1 MSTTSADIDVTKLN
15 AELDRRLFELES
27 LLKAG
32 EALQGE
38 LDVSALCNLLMT
50 MVRERVRVDHLA
62 VLLHDDDGD
71 MVAVERVIG
80 LPEEACDLCF
90 PDDQGILWSL
100 IRAGEPF
107 SVVDLD
113 GRPRFQEIFEKYS
126 LGDLQGQ
133 LWVPLVMPG
142 AVVGVLSMSVDRQGR
157 PVSTREHQFLNRL
170 ASRAALAIH
179 TAVLYRSIQIA
190 RKDLDRSLHQLSLLF
205 DVTRALS
212 AVQNLTKL
220 LRLILERAIEAVEAE
235 KGSLMLFD
243 DVDEELVI
251 RVVFGLPDKEVERKI
266 NDGEIA
272 CRRFKS
278 GEGVAGRVFETGE
291 IIRVNNTDD
300 EEEFSKREG
309 SHAKSLLCV
318 PLIAED
324 EPIGV
329 INITNKADDGQF
341 VKEDEEILSA
351 LADQAAVAIARA
363 RLYETAITDGMTGL
377 FIRRYAL
384 ERLRQEIKR
393 ARRYGQSLGVV
404 MCDID
409 HFKEVNDT
417 WGHPAGDAIIVAVA
431 QTLMAGLRTGV
442 DVAGRYGGEEFLL
455 LMPETDAEG
464 TAVAAE
470 RLRAAIE
477 ALETP
482 IGGGRTLK
490 KTMSFGVTELGP
502 DDDGESVVKRADE
515 ALYESKES
523 GRNKVTTFGV
533 SEGAGDT
540 AKAETVASES
550 GDAERIDLDGE

>member
-1 MSTTSADIDVTKLN
+1 M
-15 AELDRRLFELES
+15 
-27 LLKAG
+27 LKAG

-38 LDVSALCNLLMT
+38 LDVGVLCHLLMT
-50 MVRERVRVDHLA
+50 MVRERVQVDQLA
-62 VLLHDDDGD
+62 VLLHDGDGD
-71 MVAVERVIG
+71 MVAVEAVVG
-80 LPEEACDLCF
+80 LPDEACDLCF
-90 PDDQGILWSL
+90 PDDPGILWSL
-100 IRAGEPF
+100 IKAGDPF

-113 GRPRFQEIFEKYS
+113 GHPRFEEIFGKYS
-126 LGDLQGQ
+126 LEQLKGQ

-142 AVVGVLSMSVDRQGR
+142 TVVGVLSMGLNRDGHA
-157 PVSTREHQFLNRL
+157 VSNREYQFLARL

-179 TAVLYRSIQIA
+179 TAVQYRSIQIA
-190 RKDLDRSLHQLSLLF
+190 RKELDRSLHQLSLLF

-243 DVDEELVI
+243 DDEQDLAI

-266 NDGEIA
+266 NDGLIQ

-291 IIRVNNTDD
+291 IIRVGNTDKN
-300 EEEFSKREG
+300 EEFEGREG

-318 PLIAED
+318 PLIND
-324 EPIGV
+324 GVPIGV
-329 INITNKADDGQF
+329 INITNKHDEGEF
-341 VKEDEEILSA
+341 KKEDEDILSA
-351 LADQAAVAIARA
+351 LSDQAAVAIARA

-409 HFKEVNDT
+409 HFKLVNDT
-417 WGHPAGDAIIVAVA
+417 WGHPAGDAIIVAIA
-431 QTLMAGLRTGV
+431 QTLMDGLRTGV

-455 LMPETDAEG
+455 LMPETDANG
-464 TAVAAE
+464 TGVASE

-477 ALETP
+477 SLDTA

-502 DDDGESVVKRADE
+502 EDDAESIVKRADE
-515 ALYESKES
+515 ALYESKET
-523 GRNKVTTFGV
+523 GRNRVTIFQVG
-533 SEGAGDT
+533 EGAGET
-540 AKAETVASES
+540 TEEETVPSES
-550 GDAERIDLDGE
+550 GDVARIDPGGLDLD